1 MKVLLRIVITLL
13 ILVVIGCGIVIWYI
27 SPDQKLDLNYQSI
40 DIKAKAVQMLKTRK
54 PEITL
59 SGSELNELAKKEL
72 LKHMGDIP
80 QQITV
85 TGAEFHF
92 VGQEVTADINGKWGG
107 LVPFGA
113 ELKFHMEASGS
124 VLELNHESTRIKSI
138 HIPAE
143 RLGLETITVPLKDHL
158 PDMLTVDH
166 MEFLQDGVKLTF
178 KLDWLSLPSLLLK

>member
-1 MKVLLRIVITLL
+1 MKVLLRMIVTLL
-13 ILVVIGCGIVIWYI
+13 LLAVIACGLIIWYI
-27 SPDQKLDLNYQSI
+27 SPDQKLDLSYQDI
-40 DIKAKAVQMLKTRK
+40 DVKAKAVEMLKTRK

-59 SGSELNELAKKEL
+59 NGSELNELAKKEL
-72 LKHMGDIP
+72 VKHLGDIP

-92 VGQEVTADINGKWGG
+92 SGREVTADINGKYDN
-107 LVPFGA
+107 LIPFGA

-124 VLELNHESTRIKSI
+124 SLDLQHESTSVKSVR
-138 HIPAE
+138 IPASWLH
-143 RLGLETITVPLKDHL
+143 LGTITVHLKDHL

-166 MEFLQDGVKLTF
+166 IEFLQDGAKLTF